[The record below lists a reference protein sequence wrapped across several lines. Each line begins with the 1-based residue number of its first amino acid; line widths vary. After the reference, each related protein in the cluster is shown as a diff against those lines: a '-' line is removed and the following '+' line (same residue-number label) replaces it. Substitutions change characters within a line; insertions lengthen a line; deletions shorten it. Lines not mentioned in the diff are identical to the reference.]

1 MYEDMKINFIL
12 FSLKYRT
19 YVRTQIAAVSILLL
33 LAVLAYAY
41 GRDSA
46 VWFIGNGWWICLVL
60 ALLEIGEAV
69 VAITLAKK
77 KYKNEAGQ

>member
-12 FSLKYRT
+12 FSLKYRA
-19 YVRTQIAAVSILLL
+19 YVRMQITAISVLLL
-33 LAVLAYAY
+33 LSAVAYLY

-46 VWFIGNGWWICLVL
+46 DWFIGNGWWICLVV
-60 ALLEIGEAV
+60 ALLEVGEAV

-77 KYKNEAGQ
+77 KYRKEAAQ